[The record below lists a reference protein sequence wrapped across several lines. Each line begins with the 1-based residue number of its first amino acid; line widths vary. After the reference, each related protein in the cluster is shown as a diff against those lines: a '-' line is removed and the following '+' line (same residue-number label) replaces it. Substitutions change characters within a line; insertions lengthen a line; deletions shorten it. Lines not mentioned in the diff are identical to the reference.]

1 MYVREVKKTSDRTE
15 DMLLQDD
22 IYRMKILWYE
32 VLKESDIRVKEDK
45 AFCFVL
51 IVLL

>member
-1 MYVREVKKTSDRTE
+1 MYVREVEKTSDRTE

-32 VLKESDIRVKEDK
+32 VLKESDFFKSSG
-45 AFCFVL
+45 
-51 IVLL
+51 